1 MTEARDCG
9 GGTRRRSEPTHTGV
23 DARVLLSPDDLR
35 QRVQELARRLAAD
48 HPDGVALVGVL
59 KGALVFTAD
68 LARALTDVP
77 VLIDFLAI
85 SRYAPDSGRVRILKD
100 VDVDLADRDVVIVED
115 LVDTGLTLAYLLGH
129 LASLRP
135 RTLEVCTLI
144 DRPERRIVP
153 TDVRYVGEAVPGDA
167 FVVGYGLHVGER
179 YRNLPFVLQ
188 VDRDALDADPA
199 GCLAWYGSAGPRAG
213 MGAQN
218 PENEPARRDAMVADV
233 LERRRT

>member
-1 MTEARDCG
+1 VTL
-9 GGTRRRSEPTHTGV
+9 
-23 DARVLLSPDDLR
+23 DARVLLGPDDLR
-35 QRVQELARRLAAD
+35 QRVEGLARRLGDD
-48 HPDGVALVGVL
+48 HPDGVVLVGVL

-68 LARALTDVP
+68 LARAVTGVP
-77 VLIDFLAI
+77 VVIDFLAI
-85 SRYAPDSGRVRILKD
+85 SRYAADSGRVRILKD
-100 VDVDLADRDVVIVED
+100 VDLDLADRDVVVVED

-129 LASLRP
+129 LESLRP
-135 RTLEVCTLI
+135 RTLDVCTLI

-153 TDVRYVGEAVPGDA
+153 TEVRYVGETVPGDA

-199 GCLAWYGSAGPRAG
+199 GCLSWYGSVEAKGRA
-213 MGAQN
+213 AV
-218 PENEPARRDAMVADV
+218 PERGDEPERRDAMVADV